1 MNREGHR
8 AGSVT
13 PRRFAMLVT
22 ATCLGC
28 VATMAVASLVGSTRI
43 DPWRA
48 LGDRHSF
55 DAQILF
61 RARLPRVLFAAIVG
75 AALAASGVV
84 FQAILRNPLA
94 SPFTLGISG
103 GILGAVLAI
112 RLGWEARAFGLSF
125 LPVASLLG
133 AFAVAAVIMLALGV
147 AASIF
152 SRHAV
157 ALGRDFEFR
166 LLGSDPSRPVF
177 LRLHAVVSDPAVD
190 DGGLDVYDYGVFL
203 NVGPFVLAGGT
214 LLVYLSRYLNVLSAG
229 DEWATSRGLDVRRLI
244 SLEYVGASLV
254 TGSVVAY
261 CGPIGVG
268 LIVPHA
274 LRLVVGAD
282 HRVLL
287 PTALFVGAAFLVA
300 CDTIARTCWP
310 QLSFLSASL
319 PPFSEGRS
327 FYGSCSAENAIS
339 DSDRHARRV

>member
-103 GILGAVLAI
+103 GASLGAVLAI

-133 AFAVAAVIMLALGV
+133 AFAVAAVVYALSVSQRRFSPVTLLLSGV
-147 AASIF
+147 ILNFVCSAAILLVQYF
-152 SRHAV
+152 S
-157 ALGRDFEFR
+157 DFTQ
-166 LLGSDPSRPVF
+166 SF
-177 LRLHAVVSDPAVD
+177 LILRWMM
-190 DGGLDVYDYGVFL
+190 GGLDVYDYGVFI
-203 NVGPFVLAGGT
+203 NVGPFVLVGGT

-261 CGPIGVG
+261 CGPIGFVG

-300 CDTIARTCWP
+300 CDTIARTVLAP
-310 QLSFLSASL
+310 IELPVGVITAILGGPFFLWL
-319 PPFSEGRS
+319 LLGRKRDLG
-327 FYGSCSAENAIS
+327 F
-339 DSDRHARRV
+339 

>member
-13 PRRFAMLVT
+13 PRRFAMLVA

-28 VATMAVASLVGSTRI
+28 VATMAVASLVGSTGI

-103 GILGAVLAI
+103 GASLGAVLAI
-112 RLGWEARAFGLSF
+112 RLGLETRAFGFSF

-133 AFAVAAVIMLALGV
+133 AFAVAAVVYALSVSQRRFSPVTLLLSGV
-147 AASIF
+147 ILNFVCSAAILLVQYF
-152 SRHAV
+152 S
-157 ALGRDFEFR
+157 DFTQ
-166 LLGSDPSRPVF
+166 SF
-177 LRLHAVVSDPAVD
+177 LILRWMM
-190 DGGLDVYDYGVFL
+190 GGLDVYDYGVFL
-203 NVGPFVLAGGT
+203 NVGPFVLVGGT

-244 SLEYVGASLV
+244 SLEYIGASLV

-261 CGPIGVG
+261 CGPIGFVG

-287 PTALFVGAAFLVA
+287 PTALFAGAAFLVA
-300 CDTIARTCWP
+300 CDTIARTVLAP
-310 QLSFLSASL
+310 IELPVGVITAILGGPFFLWL
-319 PPFSEGRS
+319 LLGRKRDLG
-327 FYGSCSAENAIS
+327 F
-339 DSDRHARRV
+339 

>member
-43 DPWRA
+43 DLWRA

-94 SPFTLGISG
+94 SPFTLGISVG
-103 GILGAVLAI
+103 HPRRGPCDPPRMG
-112 RLGWEARAFGLSF
+112 S
-125 LPVASLLG
+125 ASLWPLVPASRITAWRVCG
-133 AFAVAAVIMLALGV
+133 SRRQYALSVSQRRFSPVTLLLSGVILNFVCSAAI
-147 AASIF
+147 
-152 SRHAV
+152 
-157 ALGRDFEFR
+157 
-166 LLGSDPSRPVF
+166 LLVQH

-229 DEWATSRGLDVRRLI
+229 DEWATSRGLTRRLI

-261 CGPIGVG
+261 CGPIGFVG

-300 CDTIARTCWP
+300 CDTIARMVLAPIELPVGVITAILGGP
-310 QLSFLSASL
+310 FFLWL
-319 PPFSEGRS
+319 LLGRKRDLG
-327 FYGSCSAENAIS
+327 F
-339 DSDRHARRV
+339 